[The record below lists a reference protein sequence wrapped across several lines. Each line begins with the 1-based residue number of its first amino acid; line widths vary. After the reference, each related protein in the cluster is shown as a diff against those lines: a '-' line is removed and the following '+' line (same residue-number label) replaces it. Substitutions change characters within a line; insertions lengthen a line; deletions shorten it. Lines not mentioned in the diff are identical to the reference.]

1 MVQSLEIGRERE
13 PCNPVPLSFGM
24 ANPHRTEIQVRFGD
38 TDALG
43 HVNNA
48 AYASYAELGRLHFL
62 QMLGKHVTD
71 LILATL
77 YIDYRRQVQY
87 DDRVHIDSWVE
98 SLGTSSMTVRQA
110 IFANDALAADVKSVV
125 VHFDYAAG
133 KPMPLTD
140 DMRATLTSYIRPTQG

>member
-1 MVQSLEIGRERE
+1 
-13 PCNPVPLSFGM
+13 M

-48 AYASYAELGRLHFL
+48 AFAAYAELGRLEFL
-62 QMLGKHVTD
+62 KQLGKHVTD

-87 DDRVHIDSWVE
+87 DDRVHVDTWVE
-98 SLGTSSMTVRQA
+98 SLGTSSMTLRQSVS
-110 IFANDALAADVKSVV
+110 ANDQLAADVKSVV
-125 VHFDYAAG
+125 VHFDYKTG

-140 DMRATLTSYIRPTQG
+140 EMRAMLTARSSG